1 MILCHFCELVLSC
14 RFFLLTPL
22 IHHIWTPVSS
32 LRIHLVL
39 ITLYRHSTCIGDK
52 VSLSRVGWVE
62 GAGCHQ
68 HSLVDPLP
76 GIHRLT
82 PHSAPGGPIST

>member
-1 MILCHFCELVLSC
+1 M
-14 RFFLLTPL
+14 
-22 IHHIWTPVSS
+22 
-32 LRIHLVL
+32 
-39 ITLYRHSTCIGDK
+39 TLQAIMSYLFDFSNGDK

-82 PHSAPGGPIST
+82 SHSAPGGPIST